1 MSTGSDWNQ
10 KTCLV
15 LPQSFRPQKCDEN
28 SYNKWAQD
36 SHCSLDCYQNAL
48 SREVGCKLLIFPIG
62 QTSLS
67 VNLLGFWSTRHQ
79 QGKVLKQIPRPNS
92 FDYWNSQCFLLI
104 NTEVLLIRNLIFDQ
118 IRRPENLES
127 LKLETFFCENPS
139 PKPVPGSMFIIWRIF
154 RWAPQIMSNLAA
166 SQIWAA
172 ILQAIDV
179 HDCVWLNSTSTCL
192 LAGGFIRSAK
202 FVSFQTRMAPWQ
214 LPLLPQSAW
223 HSGWNYTVVHFLEL
237 SWKNSEWE
245 SESDV

>member
-1 MSTGSDWNQ
+1 M
-10 KTCLV
+10 CLV
-15 LPQSFRPQKCDEN
+15 LPQTFCPQKCDDN
-28 SYNKWAQD
+28 SYNNWAQD

-104 NTEVLLIRNLIFDQ
+104 NTEVLLVRNLIFDQ

-139 PKPVPGSMFIIWRIF
+139 PKPVPGSMFIILRIC

-166 SQIWAA
+166 WQSWVA
-172 ILQAIDV
+172 ILQKKLEIWCTLL
-179 HDCVWLNSTSTCL
+179 CVTMV
-192 LAGGFIRSAK
+192 LALAC
-202 FVSFQTRMAPWQ
+202 
-214 LPLLPQSAW
+214 
-223 HSGWNYTVVHFLEL
+223 
-237 SWKNSEWE
+237 
-245 SESDV
+245 